1 MDSTPHPDA
10 RILIVDDEAANIELL
25 RHMLE
30 PLGYRRIQG
39 TTDPTEVVDLCE
51 EDPPDLLLLD
61 LKMEPMDGF
70 QVLRRLRADVPDF
83 PHLPVIV
90 LTSDQSREAK
100 VRALSGGARDFLTK
114 PASPVEV
121 RLRVANHLETHFL
134 QLALRDQSERL
145 AERVRKRTRDLEE
158 AQYEIL
164 ERLARA
170 AEYHDDATGKHTK
183 RVGVRSA
190 LVAMALDWP
199 TERVELMRGAAP
211 LHDVGKIGIP
221 TSILLKPGPLSPDE
235 FEKVKEHVTIGRD
248 ILSGSRF
255 PVLKLATEIA
265 LYHHE
270 NWDGSGYRA
279 GLAGDEIP
287 MSARIVA
294 VTDVFDSLTH
304 RRAYK
309 EAWPEERALEEI
321 ASLRGTKFDPRVVD
335 AFFET
340 LSEPGAERR
349 DRPRR
354 PPAVGRE
361 TAETPYPAGA
371 SVGSVEAP

>member
-25 RHMLE
+25 RHILE
-30 PLGYRRIQG
+30 PVGYRRVEG
-39 TTDPTEVVDLCE
+39 TTDPRRGIEICE
-51 EDPPDLLLLD
+51 ASPPDLLLLD
-61 LKMEPMDGF
+61 LKMEPLDGF
-70 QVLRRLRADVPDF
+70 EVLERLREGVADF
-83 PHLPVIV
+83 PHLPVVV
-90 LTSDQSREAK
+90 LTSDHTREAK

-145 AERVRKRTRDLEE
+145 AERVRERTRDLEE

-170 AEYHDDATGKHTK
+170 AEYHDDATGMHTR

-190 LVAMALDWP
+190 LLAMALGWP
-199 TERVELMRGAAP
+199 TERVELMRRGAP

-221 TSILLKPGPLSPDE
+221 TSILLEPGPLSPE
-235 FEKVKEHVTIGRD
+235 QFEKVKEHVTIGHS

-255 PVLKLATEIA
+255 PVLKLASEIA

-304 RRAYK
+304 RRSYK
-309 EAWPEERALEEI
+309 DAWPEERALEEI
-321 ASLRGTKFDPRVVD
+321 EGLRGTKFDPRVVD

-340 LSEPGAERR
+340 LSEEQRQRAALRARLDGGTRRSAAAAAAGGGA
-349 DRPRR
+349 
-354 PPAVGRE
+354 GIRE
-361 TAETPYPAGA
+361 A
-371 SVGSVEAP
+371 S